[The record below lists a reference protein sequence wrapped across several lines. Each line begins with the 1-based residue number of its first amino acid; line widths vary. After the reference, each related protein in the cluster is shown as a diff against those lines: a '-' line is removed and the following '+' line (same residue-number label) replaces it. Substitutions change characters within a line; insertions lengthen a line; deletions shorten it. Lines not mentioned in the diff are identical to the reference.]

1 MDRGPGGLPSMGLHK
16 VEHDRSHLAAA
27 AAAAAAGSFLSAR
40 PFMTT
45 QGVHPYNQPQIYVL
59 KSLAVSEQ
67 RKLNRSDASNFYSDV
82 VPFNRTFCDD

>member
-16 VEHDRSHLAAA
+16 VGHDRSHL
-27 AAAAAAGSFLSAR
+27 AAAAAGSFLSAR